1 MILDVEPAHHE
12 HPAADQIY
20 AEVREPDPRISRGTV
35 YRNLKR
41 LADNGEIQPV
51 KMVNGER
58 LDYRQDLHYYLLCT
72 SCGRLLDAPV
82 PYQSR
87 LDEMLSKETGIYIE
101 QHRTVFEGLCPAHD
115 YDGHSHF

>member
-1 MILDVEPAHHE
+1 MILDVVLAHQD

-20 AEVREPDPRISRGTV
+20 AEVRELDPRISRGTV

-58 LDYRQDLHYYLLCT
+58 LDYRQDLLLCT

-87 LDEMLSKETGIYIE
+87 LDEIFP
-101 QHRTVFEGLCPAHD
+101 RR
-115 YDGHSHF
+115 